1 MKHFSFLPR
10 WVKTARQ
17 LRLALI
23 GLTLLFVTLIFSTLD
38 LTVQLNHYTIAS
50 SKDSLLN
57 TSQSSVSMLETYL
70 ERQMSYV
77 QRVATAIATLPP
89 GSETEIRK
97 LLDEYFQRSDF
108 AQMWAVTLD
117 KQALSA
123 QGSTLDL
130 SGELVLDSAFQGES
144 GYSPV
149 YTSRIYN
156 EDRFY
161 VYVPVRI
168 SPEQPVTG
176 AVLGVLSCDQLL
188 ESLQLYGLS
197 EESCLA
203 VFQADGTLVYACDNL
218 KQQMGSSDNFW
229 DTISGQN
236 LSGLPQENDV
246 IFGSNNSVAYLC
258 IPTGIQDWYFYQ
270 DVPQSALLATNTQE
284 IHLMLVMA
292 LKMLIASVIML
303 VLLAIYHHQRENQV
317 QQAEDSLR
325 TTNQMLEMALQHT
338 AISLFVYDLIT
349 HNIIPCMESS
359 TSQLSSVPADPTM
372 LVQKG
377 VVAPQH
383 STEFLNLFRRIC
395 RDHSTVQGDF
405 LLRRSGQQEYHWNRI
420 TLTTV
425 RTKGEDPTRAIVTL
439 EDIADERRREDELRQ
454 RAYRDSLTGL
464 YNRQGLRVHMREMMK
479 DPPAKAAML
488 MMDLDHFKAVNDTLG
503 HPMGDVL
510 LLHVAKLLE
519 QLAPDPSMRVRLG
532 GDEFL
537 ILTPDMDW
545 QQAEELAAQICKQLP
560 SLADDLDLS
569 MPVGTSVGIH
579 VFDPMAESLVQAY
592 QKADVALYAAKK
604 DRGHWMS
611 TRNLPNL

>member
-1 MKHFSFLPR
+1 MKHFSFLSR
-10 WVKTARQ
+10 WVQTARQ

-23 GLTLLFVTLIFSTLD
+23 GLTLLFVTLILSTLD

-50 SKDSLLN
+50 SEDSLLN
-57 TSQSSVSMLETYL
+57 TARSSVAMLETYL

-77 QRVATAIATLPP
+77 QRAATAIATLPSN
-89 GSETEIRK
+89 SEADAQK

-108 AQMWAVTLD
+108 TQMWAVTLD

-123 QGSTLDL
+123 KGSTLDL
-130 SGELVLDSAFQGES
+130 SGELALDRAFQGKS

-149 YTSRIYN
+149 YTNHTHN

-161 VYVPVRI
+161 LYVPMRI

-176 AVLGVLSCDQLL
+176 AVLGVLSCDKLH

-218 KQQMGSSDNFW
+218 KQQIASDNFW
-229 DTISGQN
+229 DTAAGQN
-236 LSGLPQENDV
+236 ISELPQEGDVVFGTND
-246 IFGSNNSVAYLC
+246 SVAYLC

-270 DVPQSALLATNTQE
+270 DVPRSTLLATNTQE
-284 IHLMLVMA
+284 THLMMVMT

-303 VLLAIYHHQRENQV
+303 VLLTIYHLQREGQV
-317 QQAEDSLR
+317 QRAEDSLR

-338 AISLFVYDLIT
+338 AISLYVYDLIT
-349 HNIIPCMESS
+349 HNITPCTESDA
-359 TSQLSSVPADPTM
+359 SQLSASPTDPAM
-372 LVQKG
+372 LVQTG

-383 STEFLNLFRRIC
+383 SAEFLNLFHRIC
-395 RDHSTVQGDF
+395 RDHSTIQGDF

-420 TLTTV
+420 TLTAV
-425 RTKGEDPTRAIVTL
+425 RTQGEEPTRAIVTL

-464 YNRQGLRVHMREMMK
+464 YNRQGLQVRMRDLMK
-479 DPPAKAAML
+479 NPLAKAAML
-488 MMDLDHFKAVNDTLG
+488 MMDLDHFKTVNDTLG
-503 HPMGDVL
+503 HPMGDIL

-519 QLAPDPSMRVRLG
+519 QLAPDPAIRVRLG

-537 ILTPDMDW
+537 VLAPDMDW
-545 QQAEELAAQICKQLP
+545 QQAEELATQICARLP
-560 SLADDLDLS
+560 SLAAELDLS
-569 MPVGTSVGIH
+569 MPVGASVGIH
-579 VFDPMAESLVQAY
+579 VFDPNAEPLLQAY